1 MPMKGLRVWSLIIL
15 AVAAR
20 EHATDDAERRRRCVT
35 EPETGFGIGRWVE
48 GADDAARAISNI
60 YGLDAATH
68 PVVRWRWVPDNP
80 ECALRA
86 PPLLLDETARAQPHG
101 ALSGGCDRT
110 CDALCAALARASC
123 RVLFFYGDSIQSG
136 LFKTVRRWLLGPSA
150 GPRGQRAIRWQWGAF
165 GAVEHACA
173 SGWNVSVFFLST
185 NKYSHA
191 MRRSSV
197 RGWQHS

>member
-35 EPETGFGIGRWVE
+35 EPADGFGIGRWVE

-68 PVVRWRWVPDNP
+68 PVVRWRWVPDN
-80 ECALRA
+80 R
-86 PPLLLDETARAQPHG
+86 
-101 ALSGGCDRT
+101 S
-110 CDALCAALARASC
+110 ALARAAAAA
-123 RVLFFYGDSIQSG
+123 RRDRARAAARRFERRLRPH
-136 LFKTVRRWLLGPSA
+136 VRRAVRRARARVVPRALLLRRLDPVGA
-150 GPRGQRAIRWQWGAF
+150 VQDGALAARAERGPRGQRAIRWQWGAF

-191 MRRSSV
+191 MRD
-197 RGWQHS
+197 WAAPDAP